1 MTLTVAD
8 LTRDVREDG
17 GVSPDPDRPRA
28 DRPKRRRFSAEYK
41 LAIVAEYDS
50 LTEPGAK
57 GALLRREG
65 LYSTHI
71 LDWRLAR
78 DHGALQG
85 LEAKP
90 PVRKDAKSPA
100 DKENERLR
108 RENDK
113 LAAELAKSKKAL
125 AILGKAHELLELL
138 SESTPT
144 SAPQR
149 PSE

>member
-8 LTRDVREDG
+8 LSVDVRDDG
-17 GVSPDPDRPRA
+17 LVSSEPSGPRA
-28 DRPKRRRFSAEYK
+28 ERPKRRRFSAEYK

-78 DHGALQG
+78 DHGALKA
-85 LEAKP
+85 LEPKP

-100 DKENERLR
+100 EKEAERLR
-108 RENDK
+108 RENEK
-113 LAAELAKSKKAL
+113 LLAELAKTKKAL

-138 SESTPT
+138 ADSSEPST
-144 SAPQR
+144 R
-149 PSE
+149 PKPEQ